1 MKILMIAP
9 EPFFEPRG
17 TPFSEFYRI
26 KALSELGHKIDIIT
40 YPIGEDVEIKN
51 LRIIRSFK
59 VPFIK
64 KVKIGPSLKKIILD
78 MFLFPKAF
86 YYAVF
91 KRYDIIHTHEEGGYL
106 GAFLNKFF
114 KKPHLYDMHSSLPQ
128 QMTNFNFTKSKT
140 IIKTLTILE
149 NFVLKNSDSI
159 ITICPEL
166 FNHVK
171 SKFENST
178 IILIENF
185 LDEEYEPDKTKIKEI
200 KNMFPD
206 KKIAL
211 YAGTLEHYQGIDLLV
226 KASELLKDDVKILVV
241 GGDEEQIAKIKNN
254 YKPDDSKIK
263 FIKQVPKKEII
274 NYIKAA
280 DLLLSP
286 RKEGTNTP
294 LKIYSYLKSGKP
306 IVATNILSHTQILT
320 DEISVLIPPTP
331 EGIAEGINRG
341 LSQEGIKAGEKGK
354 KFAEENFSYEKY
366 LSKVKQSISVF
377 IGKK

>member
-26 KALSELGHKIDIIT
+26 RALSEIGHKIDIIT
-40 YPIGEDVEIKN
+40 YPIGENVEIEN
-51 LRIIRSFK
+51 LKIIRSFK
-59 VPFIK
+59 IPFIK
-64 KVKIGPSLKKIILD
+64 KIKIGPSFVKIILD
-78 MFLFPKAF
+78 LFLFPKAF

-91 KRYDIIHTHEEGGYL
+91 KKYDIIHTHEEAGYL

-114 KKPHLYDMHSSLPQ
+114 NKPHIYDMHSSLPQ

-140 IIKTLTILE
+140 IIKVLTILE
-149 NFVLKNSDSI
+149 NFVLKNSNSV

-171 SKFENST
+171 GKFKDSNV
-178 IILIENF
+178 ILIENF
-185 LDEEYEPDKTKIKEI
+185 LDEEYEPSREKIDKIKNI
-200 KNMFPD
+200 FPD

-211 YAGTLEHYQGIDLLV
+211 YAGTLEHYQGIDLLIKV
-226 KASELLKDDVKILVV
+226 SQLLKEDVKILVV
-241 GGDEEQIAKIKNN
+241 GGDENQIIKIKNI
-254 YKPDDSKIK
+254 YKPDESKIR
-263 FIKQVPKKEII
+263 FLKQVPKKEII

-320 DEISVLIPPTP
+320 DEISILIPPTP
-331 EGIAEGINRG
+331 EGIAAGIKRG
-341 LSQEGIKAGEKGK
+341 LSEEGIKLGMNGK
-354 KFAEENFSYEKY
+354 KFAEKNFSYEKY

-377 IGKK
+377 QKKK